1 MGEVDSV
8 KVNTQRIIMH
18 SLHAIIQNQYLKF
31 GDVVLIRIILNCQF
45 KDWQFNYQENRSK

>member
-8 KVNTQRIIMH
+8 KVNTHGIIIH
-18 SLHAIIQNQYLKF
+18 SLHTRIQNRYLKF
-31 GDVVLIRIILNCQF
+31 GEVILIRIILNCQF